1 MLSIKKLSYRYSGS
15 EELSFSDFTIEKGDK
30 LLILGNSGT
39 GKTTLLHLMSG
50 LLKGQNGNI
59 ELDNTDILK
68 LNETDRDH
76 FRGQNIGL
84 VFQKPHLIG
93 SLSVLDN
100 LLLCQYLAGLKKDA
114 NKIQQLLTEVGLK
127 EKANSKISEL
137 SQGQSQRVSVV
148 RALLNDPKLILAD
161 EPTSSLDDMNAKA
174 VLDVLI
180 KKTEE
185 NNSILIIATH
195 DQRVKNSI
203 SNYHQL

>member
-1 MLSIKKLSYRYSGS
+1 M
-15 EELSFSDFTIEKGDK
+15 F
-30 LLILGNSGT
+30 
-39 GKTTLLHLMSG
+39 
-50 LLKGQNGNI
+50 
-59 ELDNTDILK
+59 
-68 LNETDRDH
+68 
-76 FRGQNIGL
+76 
-84 VFQKPHLIG
+84 
-93 SLSVLDN
+93 
-100 LLLCQYLAGLKKDA
+100 LKKDT